1 MLFVFIYTL
10 KTLTLYINI
19 EKVHLKHLEDT
30 NALTEYSNDIED
42 VFANIKYK
50 IFIVF
55 DCLNTTH

>member
-1 MLFVFIYTL
+1 MLKYAICIY
-10 KTLTLYINI
+10 LYIKNI
-19 EKVHLKHLEDT
+19 DIVHKHLEDT

-50 IFIVF
+50 ILIVF